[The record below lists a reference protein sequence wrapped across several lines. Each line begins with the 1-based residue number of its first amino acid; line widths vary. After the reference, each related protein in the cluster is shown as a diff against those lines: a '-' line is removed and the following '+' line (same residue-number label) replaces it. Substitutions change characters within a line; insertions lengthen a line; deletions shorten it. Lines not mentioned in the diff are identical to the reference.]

1 MEIAR
6 KRTLTDPQRSLV
18 GFHHLFHQLQRL
30 LMARTCIER
39 RVSGCSSCTPSLI
52 HHGDPG
58 GVHQK
63 WTTPPGVV
71 YPISRGVHQKR
82 STRYQKWSMM
92 CVCVPSGWM
101 GPWGKEKCR
110 IRRHPRG
117 RLQPVVPLALG
128 ECSSAWC
135 NDLLWKQG
143 IVRLKFALGYGKS
156 AWYDDFLGVEDA
168 VRAPRFQP

>member
-1 MEIAR
+1 MKIAR

-18 GFHHLFHQLQRL
+18 GFHHLFYQLQRL

-39 RVSGCSSCTPSLI
+39 RVSGCSSCTLLLI

-82 STRYQKWSMM
+82 STPYQKWSMM
-92 CVCVPSGWM
+92 CVYRLAEWAPGARRSVGYDDILGVDFSLWY
-101 GPWGKEKCR
+101 PW
-110 IRRHPRG
+110 P
-117 RLQPVVPLALG
+117 LG
-128 ECSSAWC
+128 ECSSA
-135 NDLLWKQG
+135 
-143 IVRLKFALGYGKS
+143 
-156 AWYDDFLGVEDA
+156 
-168 VRAPRFQP
+168 